1 MPTILNLL
9 TRPTD
14 SLAQEIIAEQRLLG
28 THEIE
33 CVDLSQ
39 PDPDYRSLVKRIF
52 AADSVQ
58 VW

>member
-9 TRPTD
+9 TRPAD
-14 SLAQEIIAEQRLLG
+14 SLAQEIIAEQRRLG

-33 CVDLSQ
+33 CVDLAQ
-39 PDPDYRSLVKRIF
+39 PDPDYHSLVKRIF